1 MTEPNTE
8 ITVAKSRYAASD
20 SFVMNVDDTD
30 VYSKLNS
37 DHEKT
42 IDVTQPQSPDLL
54 WTLITTNRGDGIIDP
69 NELAEHRSYREHRYD
84 YTNHLRSLGISI
96 LPHTLDTLG
105 SFNHFTPSQSA
116 IFFMMDECIYDLAK
130 EENLKGEISICRSGF
145 AKICLNYTPEHLVGV
160 EKSKDAVIRDIH
172 AGHLCADTHIII
184 NTLNSDFKFAPTYE
198 VFFNKQVT
206 QGKLYSDND
215 FFKFVSVVDE
225 ALKQCFLHL
234 LRFAQLE
241 LHKSSNDFSNQIL
254 PPEISETHYICNK
267 EQATEYVSS
276 CTTQLTRY
284 LNENP
289 QYRACWIPLKFEELS
304 QGGNKTKTVRIF
316 AFRPHSKA
324 GILVKPLMYVDFNP
338 NDLGT
343 PPPFTKEVQAMLD
356 SGNGEQ
362 YTQNDDVTKLI
373 QQVTSNALRKDDA
386 GSMKHRG
393 RPLLELLH
401 YWFIGL
407 YDKK

>member
-1 MTEPNTE
+1 MAHPNITV
-8 ITVAKSRYAASD
+8 TVAKSRNND
-20 SFVMNVDDTD
+20 SGAFVMNFDDAE
-30 VYSKLNS
+30 VYSMLNS
-37 DHEKT
+37 DPEKA

-54 WTLITTNRGDGIIDP
+54 WTLVANSRGGCNIDP
-69 NELAEHRSYREHRYD
+69 SELTDHHSYLEHRYN
-84 YTNHLRSLGISI
+84 YTNHLHSLGISVQ
-96 LPHTLDTLG
+96 PHTLEGLG
-105 SFNHFTPSQSA
+105 SLNTFTPSHSE
-116 IFFMMDECIYDLAK
+116 IFFMVDECIYDLAK
-130 EENLKGEISICRSGF
+130 TENLKGNISICRAGF

-160 EKSKDAVIRDIH
+160 EKCKDAVIRDIH

-184 NTLNSDFKFAPTYE
+184 NTLNSDLNFEPTYE

-206 QGKLYSDND
+206 QGKLFSDND

-225 ALKQCFLHL
+225 ALKQCFFHL

-241 LHKSSNDFSNQIL
+241 LHKSSEDFSNQIL
-254 PPEISETHYICNK
+254 PPEIRKTHYICNK

-276 CTTQLTRY
+276 YTTQLTRF

-289 QYRACWIPLKFEELS
+289 QYRACWIPVSFEELS
-304 QGGNKTKTVRIF
+304 QGGNKAKTVRIF

-324 GILVKPLMYVDFNP
+324 GILVKPLMFVDFNP
-338 NDLGT
+338 DDLGT

-362 YTQNDDVTKLI
+362 FTQNDDEEKLI
-373 QQVTSNALRKDDA
+373 EQITLNALPTEDKCNSKYR
-386 GSMKHRG
+386 S

-407 YDKK
+407 YDEK